1 MDAARMGFSFLAA
14 PDIDK
19 GGTVRAP
26 RAKAWAA
33 LAAAVTLAVTTACQ
47 GPATDDSQGEE
58 TPTAPT
64 ADDTTGTAE
73 TPTGEGDAPEAPTSG
88 GTVTVGWNQP
98 FFSYNYTS
106 GNGHATANA
115 IVTYLTKAQWG
126 YYDTAMNFV
135 ENTAFGTQE
144 KISDDPFTVRMT
156 VNPGVTWSDGVPVDA
171 VDTLLDWAASSGHFN
186 TVADDEV
193 ERDDEGNVQLS
204 EDQVYFDAGDPHIAL
219 VEEVPTLSDDGLALD
234 LIYSKAYS
242 EWQYNFLEIN
252 LPSHI
257 VAKRALGI
265 DDPVEAKAALV
276 TAIQTNDQAAMAK
289 VAKVWNDDFNITSMP
304 TGEDAELAL
313 SCGAFIMEEFVEG
326 QYLTVRAN
334 PDYTWGTVPKVSE
347 VIYRYNEDPMAQ
359 VQALKNGELDIIQP
373 QVTADVRSALEGVTG
388 VETISSVEGTY
399 EHIDLTFNNGGPFDP
414 ASYDGDEDKARAV
427 RVAFLKALPRDEI
440 LEKLILPLQPDATTR
455 DSFNIVPGAPG
466 YDEAIAANGS
476 SEFATADPDA
486 AAALLAEAG
495 VSTPSS
501 VRFLDGKGHQRR
513 AQEYQLIYES
523 VTKAGFELEDV
534 SSTEWGNLL
543 GGGTYDAS
551 LFGWQSVSTAVN
563 EPAANYVSDGQNNYG
578 HLNNARIDELY
589 SDLQSTDDEA
599 GQQAI
604 NLEVEQILY
613 TEGFGVPIFQF
624 PGITA
629 WNANKVSGVAT
640 VPIGSTVFENYW
652 DWEVV
657 G

>member
-1 MDAARMGFSFLAA
+1 
-14 PDIDK
+14 
-19 GGTVRAP
+19 
-26 RAKAWAA
+26 
-33 LAAAVTLAVTTACQ
+33 
-47 GPATDDSQGEE
+47 
-58 TPTAPT
+58 
-64 ADDTTGTAE
+64 
-73 TPTGEGDAPEAPTSG
+73 
-88 GTVTVGWNQP
+88 VTVGWNQP

-106 GNGHATANA
+106 ANGHATANA
-115 IVTYLTKAQWG
+115 VVTFLTKAQWG
-126 YYDTAMNFV
+126 YYDTEMNFV
-135 ENTAFGTQE
+135 ENTAFGTHE

-156 VNPGVTWSDGVPVDA
+156 VNPGVTWSDGTPLDA

-186 TVADDEV
+186 TVADEDV
-193 ERDDEGNVQLS
+193 ARDDDGNVQLT

-219 VEEVPTLSDDGLALD
+219 VEEVPVISEDGLSID
-234 LIYSKAYS
+234 MTYSKPYS
-242 EWQYNFLEIN
+242 EWRYNFLEVN
-252 LPSHI
+252 LPAHV

-265 DDPVEAKAALV
+265 ADPAEAKAAV
-276 TAIQTNDQAAMAK
+276 VAAIQDNDEAAMAK
-289 VAKVWNDDFNITSMP
+289 ISKVWNDDFNFTSMP

-313 SCGAFIMEEFVEG
+313 SSGAFIMEEFVEG

-334 PDYTWGTVPKVSE
+334 PAYTWGVAPKVSE

-373 QVTADVRSALEGVTG
+373 QVTADVRSALEGQPG
-388 VETISSVEGTY
+388 VESLSTVEGTY

-414 ASYDGDEDKARAV
+414 ATYGGDEDKARAV
-427 RVAFLKALPRDEI
+427 RVAFLKALPRQEI
-440 LEKLILPLQPDATTR
+440 LEKLIHPLQPDATLR

-476 SEFATADPDA
+476 ADFATPDPEG

-495 VSTPSS
+495 VTTPVN
-501 VRFLDGKGHQRR
+501 VRFLYAKGNQRR
-513 AQEYQLIYES
+513 EQEYQLIYEA
-523 VTKAGFELEDV
+523 VEKAGFALEDV

-578 HLNNARIDELY
+578 HLKSDQIDELY
-589 SDLQSTDDEA
+589 SNLQSTDDPAE
-599 GQQAI
+599 QLAI

-640 VPIGSTVFENYW
+640 IPIGSSVFENYW